1 MPDARARVD
10 DGDDAGKRGG
20 AGAGRSAAAL
30 VLLAALT
37 AAAGCSSV
45 AYYGQATYGQLSLL
59 AAARPIDDWLR
70 DPATSEALKQRL
82 RRAQAIRAF
91 ASRELALPDNRSYT
105 RYADLKR
112 AAVVWNVVA
121 APELSLELKSWC
133 YPVFGCA
140 TYRGYFKLE
149 AADETAAE
157 LRGQGYDVAVSDV
170 PAYSTLGWFSDPLL
184 NTFINWP
191 DAELARL
198 IFHELAHQVV
208 YARGDTAFN
217 ESFATAVE
225 REGVRRWLAHE
236 GDEGARANYARFEAR
251 REDFVALLLRY
262 RRQLA
267 ANYARAASN
276 DERRAGKR
284 QLFAALQSE
293 YRELR
298 DTRWDCWPGYDKFFV
313 QDLNNAQLGAVAAY
327 NDWVPAFAALLARSG
342 DWPAFYREVQR
353 LADLAPAERT
363 AQLRALTAS

>member
-1 MPDARARVD
+1 M
-10 DGDDAGKRGG
+10 RGSVR
-20 AGAGRSAAAL
+20 AGRIAAPL
-30 VLLAALT
+30 VLLATLAVL
-37 AAAGCSSV
+37 AGCSSV
-45 AYYGQATYGQLSLL
+45 AYYGQAAYGQLSLL

-70 DPATSEALKQRL
+70 DPATPEALKQRL

-105 RYADLKR
+105 RYADLR
-112 AAVVWNVVA
+112 RPAVVWNVYA
-121 APELSLELKSWC
+121 APELSLDLRSWC
-133 YPVFGCA
+133 YPIFGCA
-140 TYRGYFKLE
+140 TYRGYFKQE
-149 AADETAAE
+149 SANETAAE
-157 LRGQGYDVAVSDV
+157 LRAQGYDVAVTDV

-184 NTFINWP
+184 NTFIDWP

-217 ESFATAVE
+217 EGFATAVE

-236 GDEGARANYARFEAR
+236 GDDSTRANYARIDAR
-251 REDFVALLLRY
+251 REDFVALLFRY
-262 RRQLA
+262 RRRLA
-267 ANYARAASN
+267 ANYAGATSD

-284 QLFAALQSE
+284 ELFGALQSE

-298 DTRWDCWPGYDKFFV
+298 DTRWDQWRGYDKFFA
-313 QDLNNAQLGAVAAY
+313 QDLNNAHLGAVAAY

-342 DWPAFYREVQR
+342 DWPGFYREVQR
-353 LADLAPAERT
+353 LADLPPEERA

>member
-1 MPDARARVD
+1 MPALASTAGGGGKCCNARTVRIV
-10 DGDDAGKRGG
+10 
-20 AGAGRSAAAL
+20 AAL
-30 VLLAALT
+30 ALSATLAAL
-37 AAAGCSSV
+37 AGCSSA
-45 AYYGQATYGQLSLL
+45 AYYGQAAYGQLSLL
-59 AAARPIDDWLR
+59 AAARPIDDLLR
-70 DPATSEALKQRL
+70 DPATPEALKQRL
-82 RRAQAIRAF
+82 RRAQTIRAF

-105 RYADLKR
+105 RYADLQR
-112 AAVVWNVVA
+112 SAAVWNVYA

-133 YPVFGCA
+133 YPIFGCA

-149 AADETAAE
+149 AAEQTAAE
-157 LRGQGYDVAVSDV
+157 LRAQGYDVALTDV

-236 GDEGARANYARFEAR
+236 GDDGAGANYARFEAR

-262 RRQLA
+262 RRRLA
-267 ANYARAASN
+267 ANYAGAASD
-276 DERRAGKR
+276 DERRTGKR
-284 QLFAALQSE
+284 ELFAALLSE
-293 YRELR
+293 YHELR
-298 DTRWDCWPGYDKFFV
+298 DTRWDHWRGYDKFFAR
-313 QDLNNAQLGAVAAY
+313 DLNNAQLGAVAAY
-327 NDWVPAFAALLARSG
+327 NDWVPAFAVLLARSG

-353 LADLAPAERT
+353 LADLPREERT